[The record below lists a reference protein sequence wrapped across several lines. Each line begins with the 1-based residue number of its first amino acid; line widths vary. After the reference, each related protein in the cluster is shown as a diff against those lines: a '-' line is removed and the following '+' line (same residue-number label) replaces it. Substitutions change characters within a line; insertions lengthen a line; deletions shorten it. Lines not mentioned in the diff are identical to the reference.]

1 MKIIINGKTYTVK
14 TEDSKTLR
22 DIEGILPVTLTMK
35 RSHDVEFTGGLPVKP
50 ENDGRKISK
59 IEPNGIY
66 YYEGWNVLCMNY
78 REGDISPYYITYLGE
93 AEDPELSEYLKKA
106 DDTFTAVV
114 EE

>member
-1 MKIIINGKTYTVK
+1 
-14 TEDSKTLR
+14 
-22 DIEGILPVTLTMK
+22 
-35 RSHDVEFTGGLPVKP
+35 
-50 ENDGRKISK
+50 
-59 IEPNGIY
+59 
-66 YYEGWNVLCMNY
+66 MNY